1 LQAAAALIEGN
12 FPSTGVCVRGICP
25 CIPIKYKMASA
36 RQDMPPPGGYPF
48 IKFRRNLPN
57 YGLTGLGTYLVV
69 GGGMALALYIY
80 KVRAEKIK

>member
-1 LQAAAALIEGN
+1 
-12 FPSTGVCVRGICP
+12 
-25 CIPIKYKMASA
+25 MASA